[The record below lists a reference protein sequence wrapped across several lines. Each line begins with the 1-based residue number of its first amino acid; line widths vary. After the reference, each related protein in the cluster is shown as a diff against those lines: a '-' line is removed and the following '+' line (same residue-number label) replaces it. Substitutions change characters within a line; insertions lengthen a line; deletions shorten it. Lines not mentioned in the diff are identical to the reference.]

1 MNRNYKVIWNNA
13 LNCFTAVAEYAKARG
28 KSSKSNVS
36 SNARINTTSKHSS
49 TGILRSSAIG
59 IGMMVAGFG
68 IQANAAP
75 PVPLCV
81 GMTSVECGINANAN
95 PYYAIAI
102 GKHAQADGVLSTAV
116 GTHARSKGVA
126 SSAFGA
132 GAFATEHGS
141 VALGAGSRTDSAAT
155 SEKAMTVGGET
166 YKIAGN
172 VLYHNNT
179 LMPGAQ
185 VSVGSAGFE
194 RQIKN
199 VAGGKVSK
207 TSTDAVN
214 GSQLHATNTTINR
227 GIKFN
232 VNDTHKKTFALG
244 EEIKLDTDAN
254 LTTTPL
260 STNDGIKLALNDVV
274 NIGTAQPITIDG
286 TEGTISGLT
295 NTTFVQDMAYQGG
308 LAATQEQ
315 LSQVNSNINSTIGQG
330 LSFTGDDTNVIVK
343 RQLGETLS
351 IKGGA
356 TELTDNNIGVV
367 ADADGNLN
375 VKLAENIDLGENGR
389 FMIGNTLMNQDGFTF
404 ISQGSVDKTVMLSSS
419 GLNNGGNKIINVA
432 AGEDDM
438 DAVNVEQLNAV
449 KNSADIANKGWD
461 ISAQGGNV
469 STVKPTDTV
478 DFSSKDAN
486 ITVSKDAS
494 SHDISFELNKDLG
507 LDSATFGNV
516 VISAN
521 GLNNG
526 GNKITNVG
534 NGTVAAGSS
543 DAITGDQLNSTA
555 DSITNVI
562 GGNAVNN
569 GGVITTT
576 NIGGTGQDT
585 IDGAIGSIQQGVT
598 DTNEAVSNNTTNIA
612 NNKTNITNNTNRL
625 DDGLN
630 FGADSGNTINKPIG
644 DGSVLSFTGGN
655 NITTTAAGS
664 SIKFDLNGNI
674 NVDSVT
680 TNSVVAGNT
689 TVNNDGVTLT
699 GGSNQD
705 VVLNNNGLDNGGNK
719 ITNVANGEN
728 QFDAVNFGQLNDTI
742 DRVVSGEIANLD
754 RNINDLGYR
763 VDDVEDG
770 ANAGISAAMAMSSL
784 PQAYIPGKSM
794 VGGGIASYNGESAVA
809 IGVSRVSDNGRWV
822 MKING
827 TADTQGNAGGAIG
840 AGFHF

>member
-28 KSSKSNVS
+28 KSSKSSVS

-155 SEKAMTVGGET
+155 SEKVMTVGGET

-295 NTTFVQDMAYQGG
+295 NTTFNQDMAYQGG
-308 LAATQEQ
+308 QAATQEQ
-315 LSQVNSNINSTIGQG
+315 LSQVNTNISTTIDKG
-330 LSFTGDDTNVIVK
+330 LSFTGDDTNIVVNRK
-343 RQLGETLS
+343 LGKTLS

-356 TELTDNNIGVV
+356 TELTENNIGVV
-367 ADADGNLN
+367 ADEDGNLN
-375 VKLAENIDLGENGR
+375 IKLAENIALGADGS
-389 FMIGNTLMNQDGFTF
+389 FTIGNTLINQSGFTF
-404 ISQGSVDKTVMLSSS
+404 ISEGGSEKTVMLSSS
-419 GLNNGGNKIINVA
+419 GLNNGGNRITNVA
-432 AGEDDM
+432 RATEGT
-438 DAVNVEQLNAV
+438 DAVNFDQLNEV
-449 KNSADIANKGWD
+449 RDSATSANQGFN
-461 ISAQGGNV
+461 ISAQGENKSTVRPGDSVDFNNQDGNV
-469 STVKPTDTV
+469 V
-478 DFSSKDAN
+478 
-486 ITVSKDAS
+486 VSKEADS
-494 SHDISFELNKDLG
+494 NNISFDLNQNVN
-507 LDSATFGNV
+507 LDSATFGDV
-516 VISAN
+516 VVSAN

-526 GNKITNVG
+526 GKKITNVG

-543 DAITGDQLNSTA
+543 DAITGDQLNSNA

-576 NIGGTGQDT
+576 DIGGTGQNT

-598 DTNEAVSNNTTNIA
+598 NTNAQVTTNTTNIA
-612 NNKTNITNNTNRL
+612 NNTNRL
-625 DDGLN
+625 DGGLN
-630 FGADSGNTINKPIG
+630 FGADNGNNINKPIG
-644 DGSVLSFTGGN
+644 DDSVLGFVGGN
-655 NITTTAAGS
+655 NITTTTVGS
-664 SIKFDLNGNI
+664 SIRFDLNGNI

-680 TNSVVAGNT
+680 TGSVVAGNT
-689 TVNNDGVTLT
+689 TVNNNGVTIAGGPSMTVDGINMRDKVITGVADGVKDT
-699 GGSNQD
+699 
-705 VVLNNNGLDNGGNK
+705 
-719 ITNVANGEN
+719 
-728 QFDAVNFGQLNDTI
+728 DAVNRGQLNNQFDTI
-742 DRVVSGEIANLD
+742 DRLINSELANMDSKLD
-754 RNINDLGYR
+754 DRVNSLGYR
-763 VDDVEDG
+763 IDDVEDD

-794 VGGGIASYNGESAVA
+794 IGGGIASYNGESAVA

>member
-28 KSSKSNVS
+28 KSSKSSVS

-141 VALGAGSRTDSAAT
+141 VAFGAGSRTDSAAT
-155 SEKAMTVGGET
+155 SEKVMTVGGET

-286 TEGTISGLT
+286 IEGTISGLT
-295 NTTFVQDMAYQGG
+295 NTKFDETKTYKNG

-330 LSFTGDDTNVIVK
+330 LNFTGDDTTVIVN
-343 RQLGETLS
+343 RELGDTLS

-356 TELTDNNIGVV
+356 TELTENNIGVV

-389 FMIGNTLMNQDGFTF
+389 FMIGNTLINQDGFTF

-449 KNSADIANKGWD
+449 KNSADTANKGWD

-478 DFSSKDAN
+478 DFSSKDTN
-486 ITVSKDAS
+486 IAVSKDAS

-576 NIGGTGQDT
+576 DIGGTGQNT

-598 DTNEAVSNNTTNIA
+598 NTNAQVTTNTTNIA
-612 NNKTNITNNTNRL
+612 NNTNRL
-625 DDGLN
+625 DGGLN
-630 FGADSGNTINKPIG
+630 FGADNGNNINKPIG
-644 DGSVLSFTGGN
+644 DDSVLGFVGGN
-655 NITTTAAGS
+655 NITTTTVGS
-664 SIKFDLNGNI
+664 SIRFDLNGNI

-680 TNSVVAGNT
+680 TGSVVAGNT
-689 TVNNDGVTLT
+689 TVNNNGVTIAGGPSMTVDGINMRDKVITGVADGVKDT
-699 GGSNQD
+699 
-705 VVLNNNGLDNGGNK
+705 
-719 ITNVANGEN
+719 
-728 QFDAVNFGQLNDTI
+728 DAVNRGQLNNQFDTI
-742 DRVVSGEIANLD
+742 DRLINSELANMDSKLD
-754 RNINDLGYR
+754 DRVNSLGYR
-763 VDDVEDG
+763 IDDVEDD

-794 VGGGIASYNGESAVA
+794 IGGGIASYNGESAVA

>member
-28 KSSKSNVS
+28 KSSKSSVS

-155 SEKAMTVGGET
+155 SEKVMTVGGET

-295 NTTFVQDMAYQGG
+295 NTTFNQDMAYQGG
-308 LAATQEQ
+308 QAATQEQ
-315 LSQVNSNINSTIGQG
+315 LSQVNTNISTTIDKG
-330 LSFTGDDTNVIVK
+330 LSFTGDDTNIVVNRK
-343 RQLGETLS
+343 LGKTLS

-356 TELTDNNIGVV
+356 TELTENNIGVV
-367 ADADGNLN
+367 ADEDGNLN
-375 VKLAENIDLGENGR
+375 IKLAENIALGADGS
-389 FMIGNTLMNQDGFTF
+389 FTIGNTLINQSGFTF
-404 ISQGSVDKTVMLSSS
+404 ISEGGSEKTVMLSSS
-419 GLNNGGNKIINVA
+419 GLNNGGNRITNVA
-432 AGEDDM
+432 RATEGT
-438 DAVNVEQLNAV
+438 DAVNFDQLNEV
-449 KNSADIANKGWD
+449 RDSATSANQGFN
-461 ISAQGGNV
+461 ISAQGENKSTVRPGDSVDFNNQDGNV
-469 STVKPTDTV
+469 V
-478 DFSSKDAN
+478 
-486 ITVSKDAS
+486 VSKEADS
-494 SHDISFELNKDLG
+494 NNISFDLNQNVN
-507 LDSATFGNV
+507 LDSATFGDV
-516 VISAN
+516 VVSAN

-526 GNKITNVG
+526 GKKITNVG

-576 NIGGTGQDT
+576 DIGGTGQNT

-598 DTNEAVSNNTTNIA
+598 NTNAQVTTNTTNIA
-612 NNKTNITNNTNRL
+612 NNTNRL
-625 DDGLN
+625 DGGLN
-630 FGADSGNTINKPIG
+630 FGADNGNNINKPIG
-644 DGSVLSFTGGN
+644 DDSVLGFVGGN
-655 NITTTAAGS
+655 NITTTTVGS
-664 SIKFDLNGNI
+664 SIRFDLNGNI

-680 TNSVVAGNT
+680 TGSVVAGNT
-689 TVNNDGVTLT
+689 TVNNNGVTIAGGPSMTVDGINMRDKVITGVADGVKDT
-699 GGSNQD
+699 
-705 VVLNNNGLDNGGNK
+705 
-719 ITNVANGEN
+719 
-728 QFDAVNFGQLNDTI
+728 DAVNRGQLNNQFDTI
-742 DRVVSGEIANLD
+742 DRLINSELANMDSKLD
-754 RNINDLGYR
+754 DRVNSLGYR
-763 VDDVEDG
+763 IDDVEDD

-794 VGGGIASYNGESAVA
+794 IGGGIASYNGESAVA